1 MRLPRPTLPRAPL
14 AARARPLTDDPLR
27 RPSSESGNAVPP
39 ASDAVAPFDTLPKW
53 NKLLKMGLSPADIA
67 AETAHF
73 KSYAG
78 KRNCYAWDE
87 ATWFTLAKHST
98 RSVPIP
104 NEAIAKAATELPM
117 LFPFA
122 FGADEEK
129 ALVNLVKSWGMDE
142 VPAIDAANA
151 ILRTVGMPMQDETR
165 NVEDQRPGEEGVDP
179 YATKAGRKLGVP
191 FEVDIPCIPGGT
203 PDSDDEYVPEY
214 ASGDEEYDD
223 EE

>member
-53 NKLLKMGLSPADIA
+53 DKLLKMGLSPADIA
-67 AETAHF
+67 AEAAHF

-78 KRNCYAWDE
+78 KYSCYAWDE
-87 ATWFTLAKHST
+87 AMWFTLAKHST

-151 ILRTVGMPMQDETR
+151 ILRSVGMPMQDETPD
-165 NVEDQRPGEEGVDP
+165 EDGVGP
-179 YATKAGRKLGVP
+179 YATKAGRKLGIP
-191 FEVDIPCIPGGT
+191 FEVDIPRIPGGS
-203 PDSDDEYVPEY
+203 PDSDDEEEPEG
-214 ASGDEEYDD
+214 SPDYDD
-223 EE
+223 EEE

>member
-53 NKLLKMGLSPADIA
+53 DKLLKMGLSPADIA
-67 AETAHF
+67 AEAAHF

-78 KRNCYAWDE
+78 GRNLYAWDE
-87 ATWFTLAKHST
+87 ATWFELAEDCAGSG
-98 RSVPIP
+98 PIP
-104 NEAIAKAATELPM
+104 KEAIAKAATELPM

-142 VPAIDAANA
+142 VPAIDEANA
-151 ILRTVGMPMQDETR
+151 ILRIVGMPMQDEA
-165 NVEDQRPGEEGVDP
+165 PGEDGNGP
-179 YATKAGRKLGVP
+179 YVTKAGRKLGIP
-191 FEVDIPCIPGGT
+191 FEVDIPRIPGGS
-203 PDSDDEYVPEY
+203 PDPFDEEESEGSADSD
-214 ASGDEEYDD
+214 EE